1 MANNYNKSFNF
12 RNGVQVDDDNFVVN
26 PNGLV
31 GIGTSLPTES
41 LDVYGTAKITG
52 LVTATSI
59 STPNLNISGIATIT
73 TLKVGIVTANS
84 GIATYYG
91 DGSKLLNLPTSQW
104 IDVNTGIGVT
114 SIYAAGAVGV
124 ATNFPTYYFQ
134 VGSNPDT
141 QSGVGINSTGSIKAS
156 GIITASS
163 FNGSGANIILINADN
178 ISSGTLSNSR
188 LPSNINVSG
197 IITATSGLYGTLTGD
212 VVGIASTAN
221 SITTTANITVNS
233 INSGFSTTGISTIY
247 TTLNVPGKIGV
258 GTLTPSA
265 DINIRRTGI
274 SSIQLTSD
282 GSYESTITFGRNINF
297 STNNAQIRFGNTN
310 LSYSSSTEQSLDI
323 INYDTGNINFY
334 LNPGGAGT
342 GSFIWF
348 KPSLAKSMVLTSSGN
363 LGINSNSPTD
373 TLSIV
378 GTADISGNVR
388 VGGALTVTGSFF
400 PTNITVSGNTIL
412 LGTVGIAT
420 NTPLYSLQIGKN
432 PLVDNGIGISSTGNI
447 VASGTLTIPQ
457 INVTGIIT
465 TTNLHVSEISTISV
479 NSSTDAL
486 RITQTGSGNA
496 LVVEDESNPDATPF
510 VISQLGSVGIG
521 TVLAAGSNHKLVVH
535 DGFLSITNAVE
546 GSGFLKGLVVGYDPT
561 SDSQYVNSWTKPLVL
576 NTSPNTSSVIL
587 QPTGANR
594 RVGIGSTIPNNKLD
608 VIGNTYIS
616 GNLGIATANPT
627 SKLTVEGDGIF
638 SGIITATNGF
648 TSGIGTAVQITT
660 IGNRVIFTVV
670 GVGSTSLTLF

>member
-1 MANNYNKSFNF
+1 MANYNKSFNF
-12 RNGVQVDDDNFVVN
+12 RNGVQVDDDNFIVN

-31 GIGTSLPTES
+31 GIGTSIPTEF

-59 STPNLNISGIATIT
+59 STPNLNVSGVATVT

-91 DGSKLLNLPTSQW
+91 DGSKLSNLPTSQW
-104 IDVNTGIGVT
+104 VDVNTGIGVT

-124 ATNFPTYYFQ
+124 AINYPIYYFQ

-141 QSGVGINSTGSIKAS
+141 QSGVGINSTGSIKVS
-156 GIITASS
+156 GIITASNFS
-163 FNGSGANIILINADN
+163 GSGTGITSINADN

-188 LPSNINVSG
+188 LPSNIGVSG
-197 IITATSGLYGTLTGD
+197 IITATNGFSGNLTGN

-233 INSGFSTTGISTIY
+233 INSGFSTTGISTVH

-282 GSYESTITFGRNINF
+282 GSYESTITFGRNVNL
-297 STNNAQIRFGNTN
+297 SANNGQIRFANTN
-310 LSYSSSTEQSLDI
+310 LSYPSSTEQSLDI

-348 KPSLAKSMVLTSSGN
+348 KPSLSKSMVLTSSGN
-363 LGINSNSPTD
+363 LGINSDSPNN
-373 TLSIV
+373 TLSVV

-388 VGGALTVTGSFF
+388 VGGGLTVTGNLT
-400 PTNITVSGNTIL
+400 PNNLTVSGNTIL
-412 LGTVGIAT
+412 SGTVGIAT

-432 PLVDNGIGISSTGNI
+432 PLANG
-447 VASGTLTIPQ
+447 LE
-457 INVTGIIT
+457 
-465 TTNLHVSEISTISV
+465 L
-479 NSSTDAL
+479 
-486 RITQTGSGNA
+486 
-496 LVVEDESNPDATPF
+496 
-510 VISQLGSVGIG
+510 
-521 TVLAAGSNHKLVVH
+521 
-535 DGFLSITNAVE
+535 
-546 GSGFLKGLVVGYDPT
+546 
-561 SDSQYVNSWTKPLVL
+561 
-576 NTSPNTSSVIL
+576 
-587 QPTGANR
+587 
-594 RVGIGSTIPNNKLD
+594 
-608 VIGNTYIS
+608 
-616 GNLGIATANPT
+616 
-627 SKLTVEGDGIF
+627 
-638 SGIITATNGF
+638 
-648 TSGIGTAVQITT
+648 
-660 IGNRVIFTVV
+660 
-670 GVGSTSLTLF
+670 

>member
-1 MANNYNKSFNF
+1 MANYNKSFNF
-12 RNGVQVDDDNFVVN
+12 RNGVQVDDDNFIVN
-26 PNGLV
+26 ANGLV

-41 LDVYGTAKITG
+41 LDLYGTAKITG

-59 STPNLNISGIATIT
+59 STPNLNVSGIATVT

-91 DGSKLLNLPTSQW
+91 DGSKLSNLPTSQW
-104 IDVNTGIGVT
+104 INVNTGIGVT

-124 ATNFPTYYFQ
+124 ATNYPIYYFQ
-134 VGSNPDT
+134 VGASPDT
-141 QSGVGINSTGSIKAS
+141 QSGVGINSTGNIKAS

-163 FNGSGANIILINADN
+163 FSGSGASITSINADN

-197 IITATSGLYGTLTGD
+197 IITATNGFVGNLTGN

-247 TTLNVPGKIGV
+247 TRLNVPGKIGV
-258 GTLTPSA
+258 GTLTPGA

-282 GSYESTITFGRNINF
+282 GSYESTITFGRNVNF
-297 STNNAQIRFGNTN
+297 SANNAQIRFGNTN
-310 LSYSSSTEQSLDI
+310 LAYTSSTEQSLDI

-363 LGINSNSPTD
+363 LGINSNSPTN
-373 TLSIV
+373 TLSVV

-388 VGGALTVTGSFF
+388 IGGVLTITENLTPNNLTVS
-400 PTNITVSGNTIL
+400 NNTIL

-420 NTPLYSLQIGKN
+420 NNPVYTLQVGNNPSLSSG
-432 PLVDNGIGISSTGNI
+432 VGISSTGNI
-447 VASGTLTIPQ
+447 VASGTLAVPN
-457 INVTGIIT
+457 IN
-465 TTNLHVSEISTISV
+465 ST
-479 NSSTDAL
+479 
-486 RITQTGSGNA
+486 
-496 LVVEDESNPDATPF
+496 
-510 VISQLGSVGIG
+510 
-521 TVLAAGSNHKLVVH
+521 
-535 DGFLSITNAVE
+535 
-546 GSGFLKGLVVGYDPT
+546 
-561 SDSQYVNSWTKPLVL
+561 
-576 NTSPNTSSVIL
+576 
-587 QPTGANR
+587 
-594 RVGIGSTIPNNKLD
+594 
-608 VIGNTYIS
+608 
-616 GNLGIATANPT
+616 
-627 SKLTVEGDGIF
+627 
-638 SGIITATNGF
+638 GIITATNGF
-648 TSGIGTAVQITT
+648 ISGIGTAVKISTV
-660 IGNRVIFTVV
+660 GNQLFFTVA
-670 GVGSTSLTLF
+670 GVGQTSLTLY